1 MSGEAPSLRSAPL
14 TCHGHTRPVVHLE
27 HSDKQDDGTYMLL
40 SSCKDGSPMLRDWLG
55 DWVGTFL
62 GHKGAVWSAKMSGGE
77 AARAATGS
85 ADFSAKFWDTYTGEC
100 LHTFAHSHIV
110 RSVALD
116 ADAQKL
122 LTAGNEKKLRLFDL
136 GKPPTDAAGAQ
147 LFRTNDAGTTHEGL
161 IRSVVLGRGVDTAQT
176 IVTASEDKLIQWWD
190 LRTME
195 PVHDMVLDAPFVSME
210 RCVGSFGE
218 YVTIAAGHD
227 AWFVDLGTHEVV
239 QKHTLDI
246 TPSSI
251 SLHPTSAD
259 AFVAGCTAD
268 EWVRMFDYSTG
279 QERDL
284 YKGHH
289 GPVHCV
295 SYSPDGEVA
304 ASGSE
309 DGTIRLWQTNPGK
322 KYGLWS

>member
-1 MSGEAPSLRSAPL
+1 
-14 TCHGHTRPVVHLE
+14 
-27 HSDKQDDGTYMLL
+27 
-40 SSCKDGSPMLRDWLG
+40 
-55 DWVGTFL
+55 
-62 GHKGAVWSAKMSGGE
+62 MSGGE

-85 ADFSAKFWDTYTGEC
+85 ADFSAYVRLANGCRKFWDTYTGEC

-195 PVHDMVLDAPFVSME
+195 PVHDMVLDVPFVSME
-210 RCVGSFGE
+210 RCAGSFGE

-309 DGTIRLWQTNPGK
+309 DGASIRG
-322 KYGLWS
+322 